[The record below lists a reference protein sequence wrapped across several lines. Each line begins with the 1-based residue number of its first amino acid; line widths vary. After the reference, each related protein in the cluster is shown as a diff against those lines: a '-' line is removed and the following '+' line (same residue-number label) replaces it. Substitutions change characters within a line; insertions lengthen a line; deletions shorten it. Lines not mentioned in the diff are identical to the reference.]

1 MSQIFLDR
9 SKLSPA
15 YVPDVLPHRDRQ
27 MKLLHLLFQ
36 DSLRHTNEAQL
47 RATQLIGGVG
57 TGKTCTMTRFGEEMN
72 READKRG
79 INLTHIYV
87 NSKLEG
93 TKKILL
99 YRNMLDK
106 VSRDIATRS
115 LSSEE
120 MLHQMMRYLIDED
133 RFLLITVDEIE
144 YFYKRSDEPLIYDL
158 TRLNEIFPGEPTR
171 VIGTVFIS
179 RDTSFHSHLDPSEL
193 SSLGRSYIEF
203 ERYDSNQ
210 IRDILSLRTDEAFQR
225 GAVDEEILGFISDF
239 VSKEPLNGDIRIA
252 LDVLLYSGIYAD
264 AEGYKT
270 IRPEHVRHV
279 LRQTHPDITTE
290 ELFKISENGRLVLL
304 ALIRALET
312 SRTAYVSLRDIR
324 EFYNLV
330 CEEQNSHPVSDIEEE
345 LQDLIDR
352 GIVRMKSLTQFG
364 IVGVTAKDLD
374 RFLTGIRQRISN
386 EVSG

>member
-15 YVPDVLPHRDRQ
+15 YVPDVLPHRDIQ

-36 DSLRHTNEAQL
+36 DSLRHTNEAQP

-57 TGKTCTMTRFGEEMN
+57 TGKTCTMTRFGEEMK
-72 READKRG
+72 READKKS

-120 MLHQMMRYLIDED
+120 MLHQMMRHLIDED

-144 YFYKRSDEPLIYDL
+144 YFYKRSDEPIIYDL
-158 TRLNEIFPGEPTR
+158 TRLNEIFPSEPTR

-179 RDTSFHSHLDPSEL
+179 RDTSFHSHLDASEL

-290 ELFKISENGRLVLL
+290 ELFKVSENGRLVLL

-386 EVSG
+386 GVSG